1 MWSLRQRHQIRAQV
15 NRELRQRTEST
26 DKPLLAPGSIDL
38 EGTRHPSASLNGTCW
53 FHGAAGVQNSDEEQ
67 PSSSTKGHILV
78 KSEPGDPLNPQ
89 NWPLISRCKNI
100 AILSF
105 LIFVQGW
112 AGASESMANSAAS
125 SHFHVSQV
133 AQNLDTAMYL
143 FGIGSGAPFAGPL
156 SETVGR
162 NPVYLIATFCYL
174 FFVFGSAMATNFGG
188 RITCRYFVG
197 LFSSATLAINGS
209 SVRDQFRDVKRAFVF
224 PVIAWVN
231 VIGPLAAPVASGWLV
246 SSPSLGWRWADW
258 MTLII
263 SGVAFVVATL
273 FLPETYLPL
282 LLDWKAKELRRAT
295 GDLRFTSE
303 HAMAN
308 NFLHRLKHN
317 AKLGITF
324 YRTEIIVTVL
334 GFYLLLLYTLL
345 FTSLSGFDFIFK
357 DTYQLS
363 TGLTGS
369 CFASIAVGSTVFT
382 LSAPGL
388 YSWARNDTE
397 HVHGAHVEP
406 EFRLWP
412 AIVTAPMLPIC
423 LFWLGWTNYPRI
435 SIWCGLGA
443 CFVFGVVLTAF
454 YVSSY
459 EYIIDSYG
467 EHSAIALASVTA
479 VRYLAA
485 GGMVMATRPMYSGIG
500 VHWTLTIMGCIAA
513 ILSPAPLL
521 LWRYGPKLR
530 KKSEYAKDP

>member
-1 MWSLRQRHQIRAQV
+1 M
-15 NRELRQRTEST
+15 
-26 DKPLLAPGSIDL
+26 
-38 EGTRHPSASLNGTCW
+38 
-53 FHGAAGVQNSDEEQ
+53 
-67 PSSSTKGHILV
+67 
-78 KSEPGDPLNPQ
+78 
-89 NWPLISRCKNI
+89 
-100 AILSF
+100 
-105 LIFVQGW
+105 
-112 AGASESMANSAAS
+112 
-125 SHFHVSQV
+125 
-133 AQNLDTAMYL
+133 
-143 FGIGSGAPFAGPL
+143 
-156 SETVGR
+156 
-162 NPVYLIATFCYL
+162 
-174 FFVFGSAMATNFGG
+174 
-188 RITCRYFVG
+188 
-197 LFSSATLAINGS
+197 
-209 SVRDQFRDVKRAFVF
+209 
-224 PVIAWVN
+224 
-231 VIGPLAAPVASGWLV
+231 AAPVASGWLV
-246 SSPSLGWRWADW
+246 SNPSLGWRWPDW

-263 SGVAFVVATL
+263 SGAAFLIAAL

-295 GDLRFTSE
+295 GNLRFTSE
-303 HAMAN
+303 HAMESD
-308 NFLHRLKHN
+308 FLKRLKHN
-317 AKLGITF
+317 VKLGITF

-345 FTSLSGFDFIFK
+345 FSSLSGFDFIFK

-388 YSWARNDTE
+388 YTWARSDTE
-397 HVHGAHVEP
+397 YVHGAHVEP

-500 VHWTLTIMGCIAA
+500 VHWSLTIMGCIAA
-513 ILSPAPLL
+513 VLSPAPLL

>member
-1 MWSLRQRHQIRAQV
+1 MWSLIQRHQIRAHV
-15 NRELRQRTEST
+15 ERELAQTPKST
-26 DKPLLAPGSIDL
+26 GKPSAKSPSDL
-38 EGTRHPSASLNGTCW
+38 ENSRHPSVNPNGKSW
-53 FHGAAGVQNSDEEQ
+53 SNGVPSSDEEQ
-67 PSSSTKGHILV
+67 PGNSAKGQQQHILV
-78 KSEPGDPLNPQ
+78 KSEPGDSLNPQ
-89 NWPLISRCKNI
+89 NWPLIFRCKNI
-100 AILSF
+100 AILSI

-112 AGASESMANSAAS
+112 AGASESMANSVAS
-125 SHFHVSQV
+125 SKFHVSRT

-143 FGIGSGAPFAGPL
+143 FGIGTGAPFTGPL

-162 NPVYLIATFCYL
+162 NPVYLGATFCYL
-174 FFVFGSAMATNFGG
+174 FFVFGSAMATTFGG

-197 LFSSATLAINGS
+197 LFSSATLGINGS

-224 PVIAWVN
+224 PIIAWVN

-246 SSPSLGWRWADW
+246 SNPSLGWHWPDW

-263 SGVAFVVATL
+263 SGAAFIIAVL

-295 GDLRFTSE
+295 GDVRFTSE
-303 HAMAN
+303 HAMAA
-308 NFLHRLKHN
+308 NFFSRLKHN
-317 AKLGITF
+317 VKLGITF
-324 YRTEIIVTVL
+324 YQTEIIVTVL

-369 CFASIAVGSTVFT
+369 CFASIAAGSTVFT

-388 YSWARNDTE
+388 YNWARSDTE

-412 AIVTAPMLPIC
+412 AIVTAPMLPVC

-443 CFVFGVVLTAF
+443 CFVFGIVLTAF

-521 LWRYGPKLR
+521 LWHYGPKLR
-530 KKSEYAKDP
+530 QRSKYAKDP